1 MLKLKDFYHLAQ
13 LDPFF
18 DRMIAD
24 QSGLI
29 VIAGIDSRP
38 VSALAGGLEDYLPG
52 EIFLPS
58 GLSGL
63 FDILM
68 HTMLV
73 ENPRA
78 QAVVVARERN
88 LARVP
93 RQVKSRMRL
102 LPVEGGQSY
111 DRQIKNAIDFSP
123 DLLVVD
129 RLTLESAQ
137 AVFQAAHHGL
147 KVLSSMDS
155 ALRGAGLV
163 RHFSGLGIE
172 PETLSALAW
181 VLSMQRLPALCSAC
195 RQPAALS
202 ERTFEHLAAR
212 FPHLVANS
220 QRESMTFWKAGTCSV
235 CHHTGR
241 SGDVAVFDVFSSGA
255 DEWSEDMQFINRPS
269 QFSME
274 DYIFHLAGQGMLAL
288 DDLLWL
294 ETDQLRR
301 TYTLLSASGQALGDA
316 TAALQ
321 RKLFE
326 LEASNR
332 VLVQRTEVLVS
343 LEDLG
348 QALIESVGLQDLAKR
363 ICRRAGELCGADRA
377 ILYLLRKPAEGAAV
391 TTGSAA
397 VTEGTVRDG
406 SQSVQRAEVLAARGW
421 QDAQVQRD
429 LDAALV
435 LEPASGQRVTRYI
448 NLPPGVRL
456 SPGSQDGSA
465 LQAGLRVPLMAQER
479 LVGVMIIQSTQKA
492 SFTPGETALLQTF
505 ANQAAL
511 AIQRGG
517 LVDEL
522 RARLIELET
531 AQAELVKKERMERE
545 LELARQVQQSLL
557 PRVFPP
563 LQGYAVA
570 ARTQAA
576 RQVGGDFYDVIVL
589 DEDHFG
595 IVVADVSDK
604 GMPAALYM
612 GLSRSLLLA
621 EAHRGLSPR
630 EALLSVNRLLLE
642 LGDLNG
648 FVSIFYGVIEV
659 STRCMHYT
667 RAGHEKPWLLRSGA
681 NGLNLS
687 QLGGSGTVLGIMEG
701 EVLNLSEEVLYL
713 TSQDRLVLFTDGI
726 CDALDNDGRFFGS
739 ERLEDLLGKQ
749 AGQSAEQICEAV
761 FNELSAHR
769 GQADPF
775 DDMTLLVLEVQTDL
789 P

>member
-1 MLKLKDFYHLAQ
+1 MLKLKDFYHLPQ

-29 VIAGIDSRP
+29 LIAGIDSRP

-111 DRQIKNAIDFSP
+111 DRQIANAVGFHP

-137 AVFQAAHHGL
+137 VVFQAARQGM
-147 KVLSSMDS
+147 KVLSSIDS

-163 RHFSGLGIE
+163 RHLTSLGIE
-172 PETLSALAW
+172 PGSLSALAW

-202 ERTFEHLAAR
+202 EHTFEHLAHR
-212 FPHLVANS
+212 FPHLVGNC
-220 QRESMTFWKAGTCSV
+220 RPEMLTFWKAGTCAK
-235 CHHTGR
+235 CHHSGH
-241 SGDVAVFDVFSSGA
+241 SGDVAVFDIFSSVSEHELI
-255 DEWSEDMQFINRPS
+255 DEAQFINRPS

-274 DYIFHLAGQGMLAL
+274 EYIFHLAGQGILEL

-294 ETDQLRR
+294 DTDQLRR
-301 TYTLLSASGQALGDA
+301 TYTLLSASGLALGEA

-377 ILYLLRKPAEGAAV
+377 ILYLLHMPDAPAAGGVAAIQ
-391 TTGSAA
+391 G
-397 VTEGTVRDG
+397 
-406 SQSVQRAEVLAARGW
+406 VQRAEVLAVRGW
-421 QDAQVQRD
+421 QDAQVQSE

-435 LEPASGQRVTRYI
+435 LEPAAGQRVTRFI

-456 SPGSQDGSA
+456 NPGSPDSSA
-465 LQAGLRVPLMAQER
+465 MQAGLRVPLMAQDR

-492 SFTPGETALLQTF
+492 SFTPGQTAILQTF

-511 AIQRGG
+511 AIQRAG

-531 AQAELVKKERMERE
+531 AQAEVVKKERMERE

-557 PRVFPP
+557 PRVFPVLP
-563 LQGYAVA
+563 GFAVA
-570 ARTQAA
+570 ARAQAA

-595 IVVADVSDK
+595 IVIADVSDK

-648 FVSIFYGVIEV
+648 FVSIFYGVVES
-659 STRCMHYT
+659 STRCMRYT
-667 RAGHEKPWLLRSGA
+667 RAGHERPWLLRSESG
-681 NGLNLS
+681 GLSLS

-701 EVLNLSEEVLYL
+701 EVLNLSEERLYL
-713 TSQDRLVLFTDGI
+713 APQDRLILFTDGI
-726 CDALDNDGRFFGS
+726 CDAVNGDGHFFGS
-739 ERLEDLLGKQ
+739 ERLEKLLGAQ
-749 AGQSAEQICEAV
+749 AGQSAEHICETV
-761 FNELSAHR
+761 FEQLSAYR

-775 DDMTLLVLEVQTDL
+775 DDMTLLVLEVQPNL
-789 P
+789 L